1 MAQPAVFRHSAIVM
15 NNIVSLPLALLE
27 LSPTTQLMA
36 LFFIGWAFFML
47 VVFRIDGT
55 RAR

>member
-1 MAQPAVFRHSAIVM
+1 M
-15 NNIVSLPLALLE
+15 NHALLLPLALLD
-27 LSPTTQLMA
+27 LSPTTQL
-36 LFFIGWAFFML
+36 LCLIFLGWAFLMF